1 MRKVIKV
8 KGLGAFSAYLP
19 LPPGTREPEHGG
31 WAEGPGL
38 EHLDGDP
45 CVYNSPGFLP
55 ACSGCSGSEHTR
67 SYLLSMQ
74 LSLQMAPFSTL
85 WTSWNIAVETHV
97 LPVVGVTAFSPRIP

>member
-1 MRKVIKV
+1 MEG
-8 KGLGAFSAYLP
+8 GLRGQQP
-19 LPPGTREPEHGG
+19 L
-31 WAEGPGL
+31 PGL

-45 CVYNSPGFLP
+45 CVHNSPGLPP

-67 SYLLSMQ
+67 SCLLSMQ

-97 LPVVGVTAFSPRIP
+97 LPVVGVTAFSSQDSMAAVCCGGEPSWVSVSLNPRLS